1 MKHPCQAV
9 VYTSI
14 VSSGLEALGG
24 ACSYILPSLY
34 QILPRYHKLTWS
46 WTSRRSIR
54 INPSA
59 GLTVLSSPAV
69 TSSPASQISLIIK
82 GETLPQHVLWLI
94 PLCFTLWASHQLNS
108 VPDSDGLKTRPWASG
123 VVWKWIFG
131 AIPRLVVGSR
141 QPSPRRSSLATELVK
156 VKVCCG
162 SK

>member
-9 VYTSI
+9 VYMSI
-14 VSSGLEALGG
+14 VSSGLEGLGG

-34 QILPRYHKLTWS
+34 QIFPRYHKLTLS

-94 PLCFTLWASHQLNS
+94 PLCFTPWANHQLNS
-108 VPDSDGLKTRPWASG
+108 IPDSDGLKTRPWASG

-131 AIPRLVVGSR
+131 VIPRLVLWSR
-141 QPSPRRSSLATELVK
+141 QSSPQCSSLATELVK
-156 VKVCCG
+156 VKVCCS